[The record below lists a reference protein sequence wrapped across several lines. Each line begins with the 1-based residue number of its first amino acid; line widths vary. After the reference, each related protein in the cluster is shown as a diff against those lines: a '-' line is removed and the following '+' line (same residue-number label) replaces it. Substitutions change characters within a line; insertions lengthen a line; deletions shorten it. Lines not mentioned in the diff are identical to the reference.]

1 MVSTTTSTNSARAR
15 RRRRAG
21 VSLVEILVAIA
32 IGSIVTLGLGAF
44 SLFTGRGFAG
54 LMNYAELENQ
64 SRTALDKMSKE
75 IRQTAR
81 LTDYTS
87 NKLVFL
93 DYDAKTLTFEYKPS
107 SRALTRAKDGLTD
120 NLLTECDTLNFA
132 IFQRNTTN
140 GTYDQYPTSVQA
152 SNTKVVQVSWT
163 CSRTITGTKV
173 NTETVQSTK
182 IVIRNQ

>member
-1 MVSTTTSTNSARAR
+1 MAFTTTFIDAR
-15 RRRRAG
+15 RRRIAG
-21 VSLVEILVAIA
+21 VSLVEVLIAVTIGTIVA
-32 IGSIVTLGLGAF
+32 LGLGAF

-54 LMNYAELENQ
+54 LMNYSELESQ
-64 SRTALDKMSKE
+64 SRMALDKMSKE
-75 IRQTAR
+75 IRQTTR

-93 DYDAKTLTFEYKPS
+93 DYDAKPLVFEYSPS
-107 SRALTRAKDGLTD
+107 TRLLTRTKDGIAN
-120 NLLTECDTLNFA
+120 NLLTECDTLNFG

-152 SNTKVVQVSWT
+152 SNCKVVQVSWV
-163 CSRTITGTKV
+163 CSRTITGTKL

>member
-1 MVSTTTSTNSARAR
+1 MAFTPTSTEAR
-15 RRRRAG
+15 RKRTAG
-21 VSLVEILVAIA
+21 LSLVELLIAVTISTIVA
-32 IGSIVTLGLGAF
+32 LGLGAF

-64 SRTALDKMSKE
+64 SRNTLDKMSKE
-75 IRQTAR
+75 IRQTTR
-81 LTDYTS
+81 LIDYTS

-93 DYDAKTLTFEYKPS
+93 DYDGKSLEFEYSPTT
-107 SRALTRAKDGLTD
+107 RVLTRAKDGLT
-120 NLLTECDTLNFA
+120 NTLLTECDSLNFG

-163 CSRTITGTKV
+163 CSRTITGTKL

>member
-1 MVSTTTSTNSARAR
+1 MASTITSTEAHR
-15 RRRRAG
+15 RRTAG
-21 VSLVEILVAIA
+21 VSLVEVLIAVTIGTIVA
-32 IGSIVTLGLGAF
+32 LGLGAF

-54 LMNYAELENQ
+54 LMNYTELEGQ
-64 SRTALDKMSKE
+64 SRSALDKMSKE

-93 DYDAKTLTFEYKPS
+93 DYDAKTLTFEYSPS
-107 SRALTRAKDGLTD
+107 SRVLTRAKDGLTN
-120 NLLTECDTLNFA
+120 NLLTECDTLNFG
-132 IFQRNTTN
+132 IYQRNTTN
-140 GTYDQYPTSVQA
+140 GTYDQYPTSVEA
-152 SNTKVVQVSWT
+152 SNCKVVQVSWT
-163 CSRTITGTKV
+163 CSRTITGTKL

>member
-1 MVSTTTSTNSARAR
+1 M
-15 RRRRAG
+15 AG
-21 VSLVEILVAIA
+21 VSLVELLVAIA
-32 IGSIVTLGLGAF
+32 IGTIVTLGLGAF

-54 LMNYAELENQ
+54 LMNYSELEQQ

-75 IRQTAR
+75 IRQTKR

-93 DYDAKTLTFEYKPS
+93 DYDDTSLTFQYSPS
-107 SRALTRAKDGLTD
+107 TRMLTRTKDGVTAD
-120 NLLTECDTLNFA
+120 LLTECDTLNFN

-152 SNTKVVQVSWT
+152 SNCKVVQVSWI
-163 CSRTITGTKV
+163 CSRTITGSKV